1 LGVRVYPALLVGFA
15 ALASAC
21 VTDAQAPRPGRP
33 TDVVA
38 TVGSTTISLEQ
49 VDERALVRSAS
60 DFGGARLSQVLYE
73 ARRDA
78 IDEIASNWLLDQE
91 AKARAIDRS
100 ALIENEITAKV
111 AVPSED
117 DIKNWYEANPARVQG
132 APLEQIRGAILAFL
146 TQERTLAARDQ
157 FINVLKA
164 KTPVRILL
172 EPPRT
177 KIAAEGR
184 PSRGPANASVEII
197 EFSDFQCPYCL
208 RAYPIV
214 KQVLNTYGNRVR
226 LVYRHY
232 PLPNHPDARPA
243 AEAAACAAEQ
253 GKFWEY
259 HDRLFEHQAKLG
271 NAELKQY
278 ATDVGLESRQFIE
291 CLEARKYQKDVDADL
306 AAGRD
311 AGISGTPGFF
321 INGRPLDGAQPFEA
335 FKTII
340 DEELNR

>member
-1 LGVRVYPALLVGFA
+1 VRIHPAVLVGIA
-15 ALASAC
+15 ALAAGC
-21 VTDAQAPRPGRP
+21 ATDAQSPRQPGP

-38 TVGSTTISLEQ
+38 TVGSTSIALEE
-49 VDERALVRSAS
+49 VDERALVRPAS
-60 DFGGARLSQVLYE
+60 DFGDARLSQVLYE

-78 IDEIASNWLLDQE
+78 IDEIASNRLLDQE
-91 AKARAIDRS
+91 AQARGIDRS
-100 ALIENEITAKV
+100 ALIQSEITAKV
-111 AVPSED
+111 VGPND
-117 DIKNWYEANPARVQG
+117 DEIQEWYEANPARVQG
-132 APLEQIRGAILAFL
+132 APLGQIRGAILAFL
-146 TQERTLAARDQ
+146 TQERTVVARNR
-157 FINVLKA
+157 FIDSLKA
-164 KTPVRILL
+164 KTPVKIFL
-172 EPPRT
+172 EPPRA
-177 KIAAEGR
+177 KVGAEGR
-184 PSRGPANASVEII
+184 PSRGPADATVEII

-214 KQVLNTYGNRVR
+214 KQVLSTYGNRVR

-259 HDRLFEHQAKLG
+259 HDQLFEHQAKLG

-278 ATDVGLESRQFIE
+278 ATDVGLESRQFSE
-291 CLEARKYQKDVDADL
+291 CLDTRKYQKDVDADL